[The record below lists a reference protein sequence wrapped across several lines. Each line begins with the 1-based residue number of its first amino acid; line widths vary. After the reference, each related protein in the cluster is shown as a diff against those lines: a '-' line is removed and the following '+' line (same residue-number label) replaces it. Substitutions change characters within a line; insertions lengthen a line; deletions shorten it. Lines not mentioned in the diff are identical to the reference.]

1 MTNWI
6 RDLRFAARQLRK
18 SPAFALTACL
28 TLALGIGVT
37 AAVYSVVQ
45 TVLLEPLPYPEQD
58 RLIGLAW
65 TFPHGKPNA
74 EQAGSSADFVRDHL
88 QDFSSVAV
96 MNDSASQVNFSVNGG
111 HAKQI
116 VSVGVSEGY
125 FKTLG
130 VSPALGRAFLAEEDR
145 PGGARVAVLS
155 DGLWNSVF
163 HRDPAIV
170 GRTIRLN
177 EESFIV
183 IGVMPRSFRVT
194 AETSPGVMAAPD
206 LWQPLQLSEKD
217 PGYDGD
223 NYEMIARL
231 KPGASLAQVQAKL
244 DALNEPFYRQYPFDR
259 KWTDDAKSLHE
270 FRAWPLK
277 DIVVGDVRRSLLTVM
292 GAVVAVLLVACLN
305 LAGLMIARALRRS
318 REMAVRSAL
327 GATRVQ
333 ILRLVA
339 CEGLLLALGGGFL
352 ALPVASVSAAL
363 LLHASP
369 LEIPALRGIP
379 GWPFQAAVV
388 LGVAL
393 ASTCLFSVLP
403 AWLILRKRSSEMR
416 LGSGGHGESLTHVR
430 LSRVLMVAQVAL
442 AMVLVS
448 TASVLLGTFV
458 KLQALPSGVEPKQLS
473 VFQVTLKGDG
483 YATTMHTTQFVDK
496 VLDELR
502 GTPGVQR
509 AAAINGFPLDRGL
522 NMGAYP
528 SGRAELGRTVEF
540 RAVTPGY
547 FQTMGIGLIAGRDI
561 SASDRAKGEPVVL
574 VGETAARKWWPGRSP
589 IGDTVRIGKEKYWR
603 IVGVVADV
611 PQQSLIESQGIVIY
625 APMAQLSDEFTAM
638 VNGWFSTSFAIR
650 TSGRVNLAESAQ
662 QAVSQAD
669 PDIPV
674 ARFTSMQ
681 TVIDDTMRAPRFFS
695 FLAAGFSGFAL
706 LLTVIG
712 LFGLLSYQVTQRT
725 REIGVRMALGA
736 DRASILRSF
745 LLRGFALAATG
756 VTLGSLA
763 SWWLRPVMQN
773 LLADAGADI
782 GGNSINV
789 VMSGAQAMMIA
800 IGTILAASIGASWL
814 PARSAASVE
823 PMQALRAE

>member
-6 RDLRFAARQLRK
+6 QDLRFAARQLRK
-18 SPAFALTACL
+18 SPVFALTACL

-37 AAVYSVVQ
+37 AAAYSVVQ
-45 TVLLEPLPYPEQD
+45 AVLLEPLPYPEQD

-74 EQAGSSADFVRDHL
+74 EQAGSSADFVRDHI

-96 MNDSASQVNFSVNGG
+96 MNDSASQVNFSINGG
-111 HAKQI
+111 HAKQV
-116 VSVGVSEGY
+116 VSVSVSEGY
-125 FKTLG
+125 FRTLG
-130 VSPALGRAFLAEEDR
+130 VSPALGRAFLTDEDR

-155 DGLWNSVF
+155 DGLWSSIF
-163 HRDPAIV
+163 HRDPAVV
-170 GRTIRLN
+170 GRSIRLN
-177 EESFIV
+177 EESFV
-183 IGVMPRSFRVT
+183 VVGVMPSGFGVT
-194 AETSPGVMAAPD
+194 SETSPGVMAAPD

-231 KPGASLAQVQAKL
+231 KPGAGLAHVQAKL

-259 KWTDDAKSLHE
+259 KWTDDANSLHE

-277 DIVVGDVRRSLLTVM
+277 DVVVGDVRRSLLTVM
-292 GAVVAVLLVACLN
+292 GAVIAVLLVACLN

-318 REMAVRSAL
+318 QEMAVRSAL
-327 GATRVQ
+327 GATKLQ

-379 GWPFQAAVV
+379 GWPFLSAVV
-388 LGVAL
+388 FGVAL

-403 AWLILRKRSSEMR
+403 AWAVLHKRSSVMR
-416 LGSGGHGESLTHVR
+416 LGNAGLGESLSHAR
-430 LSRVLMVAQVAL
+430 LSRVLMVVQVAL

-448 TASVLLGTFV
+448 TASVLMGTFV
-458 KLQALPSGVEPKQLS
+458 KLRALPSGIEPKLLS
-473 VFQVTLKGDG
+473 VFQVTLKGKR

-496 VLDELR
+496 VLDGLR
-502 GTPGVQR
+502 GMPGIQR
-509 AAAINGFPLDRGL
+509 AAAINGLPLDRGL

-528 SGRAELGRTVEF
+528 SGRVELERTVEF

-547 FQTMGIGLIAGRDI
+547 FQAMGIGLIAGRDI
-561 SASDRAKGEPVVL
+561 SVSDRAEGEPVVL
-574 VGETAARKWWPGRSP
+574 IGETAAKKWWPGRSP

-625 APMAQLSDEFTAM
+625 GPIAQLSDDFTAI

-650 TSGRVNLAESAQ
+650 TSGRMDLAESVQQIVAQ
-662 QAVSQAD
+662 GD

-681 TVIDDTMRAPRFFS
+681 AVIDDTMQAPRFFS

-712 LFGLLSYQVTQRT
+712 LFGLLSYQVMQRT

-736 DRASILRSF
+736 DRASILRAF
-745 LLRGFALAATG
+745 LLRGFALAVMG
-756 VTLGSLA
+756 VAVGSLA
-763 SWWLRPVMQN
+763 SWWLRPVIHN
-773 LLADAGADI
+773 LLVDAGADT
-782 GGNSINV
+782 GGTSLSV
-789 VMSGAQAMMIA
+789 VMSSAQAMMIA
-800 IGTILAASIGASWL
+800 IGTILAASIAASWL